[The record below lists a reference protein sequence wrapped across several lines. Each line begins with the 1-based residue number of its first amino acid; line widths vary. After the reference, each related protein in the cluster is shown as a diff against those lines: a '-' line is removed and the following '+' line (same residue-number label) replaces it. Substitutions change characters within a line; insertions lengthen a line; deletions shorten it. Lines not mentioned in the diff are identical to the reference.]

1 MGPGEHCGPDDD
13 NDGWSDIALNCT
25 EATCAQDNCLGVS
38 NPGQEDEDSDGV
50 GDACNDNC
58 PAVANAGRYFIFMTI
73 LQMSCIICFTGQEDQ
88 DGDGVGDACDN
99 CKENKN
105 PCQEDYDGNGI
116 GDACE
121 KVRHIVFA

>member
-1 MGPGEHCGPDDD
+1 MTGWVGPGEFCGPDDD

-58 PAVANAGRYFIFMTI
+58 PAVANAGRNF
-73 LQMSCIICFTGQEDQ
+73 
-88 DGDGVGDACDN
+88 
-99 CKENKN
+99 
-105 PCQEDYDGNGI
+105 
-116 GDACE
+116 
-121 KVRHIVFA
+121 